1 MKREFLTPPELPA
14 EVECRSLSIPSSKEW
29 LGIFNSALL
38 DATYAYNFEQVNET
52 DLTPEETA
60 EICRQILYAYFDSE
74 CSGGDCEA
82 PEMPEGGRIFR
93 VGLAGRF
100 QELQAGAWVEPQG
113 DAELPPP
120 EARTNPSEVDRLCL
134 AAKNAAN
141 VLAQM
146 YEQALDDYQD
156 GVDTALAIASQ
167 AGLAGA
173 VVLAALGIV
182 TYGVAFVVYGV
193 FSLFY
198 AALEFLTEDMWNAEF
213 TDKLVCILLECASD
227 DAGVVTFDYDAFM
240 TKLANSVDI
249 TDNANELVLFG
260 QIWYMMQWV
269 GSQGLD
275 LAGRTTAIT
284 DEDCDFCGDGWCAF
298 FNFQSDPDAVDE
310 WTLTRGTYTPGV
322 GIEDVTW
329 VSGTPRYRGVVA
341 ELALGESYTITQV
354 IVQYEIIYG
363 TQQGGPANA
372 RNATLRLNQT
382 ATPNDPARND
392 FPNTASTLEFDG
404 TLSATTS
411 VNFLSTCGFDNV
423 APITDPGGS
432 VTLRSVRIRGEG
444 TSPFPDFACSP

>member
-1 MKREFLTPPELPA
+1 MKREFLTPPELPEA
-14 EVECRSLSIPSSKEW
+14 SECRTLIIPSSKEW

-38 DATYAYNFEQVNET
+38 DATYAYNFEQVNDT
-52 DLTPEETA
+52 DLTVEETA
-60 EICRQILYAYFDSE
+60 EICRQIVYAYFDSE

-82 PEMPEGGRIFR
+82 PELPEGGRIFR
-93 VGLAGRF
+93 IGLAGRF
-100 QELQAGAWVEPQG
+100 EELQSGAWVEPQG

-120 EARTNPSEVDRLCL
+120 EPRTNPSEVDRLCL

-141 VLAQM
+141 VLQQL
-146 YEQALDDYQD
+146 YEQSLDDYQD

-198 AALEFLTEDMWNAEF
+198 AAMEFLTEDMWNAEF
-213 TDKLVCILLECASD
+213 TEKLVCILLECASD

-240 TKLANSVDI
+240 NKLANSVDI

-275 LAGRTTAIT
+275 LAGRTTAIS
-284 DEDCDFCGDGWCAF
+284 DSDCEYCEDGWCAF
-298 FNFQSDPDAVDE
+298 FDFANDPDVLDK
-310 WTLTRGTYTPGV
+310 WTLTRGTLVAGV
-322 GIEDVTW
+322 GVQSVSW

-341 ELALGESYTITQV
+341 ECALGGSYTITR
-354 IVQYEIIYG
+354 VQIFYEIEYG
-363 TQQGGPANA
+363 GQQGGPANA

-382 ATPNDPARND
+382 STPNDPARND
-392 FPNTASTLEFDG
+392 YPNAANSLSFAGSLASV
-404 TLSATTS
+404 TS
-411 VNFLSTCGFDNV
+411 INFLSTCSYDSV
-423 APITDPGGS
+423 APIVDLGGQ
-432 VTLRSVRIRGEG
+432 VTLKSIRIEGEG
-444 TSPFPDFACSP
+444 TNPFPDFACS